1 MSNIDTKSRTK
12 IQDSELHLGVASGTL
27 GGIGP
32 ITPGFGPKRPKKVLV
47 RRSQA
52 KILTDEQ
59 DSLAVSVAWWKDF
72 RKRGPKAPRSPTL
85 PYLPT
90 TRSKSAPG
98 HQSPSK
104 QSKAPAPRRTPAKK
118 SRKRQLDSAEKSSS
132 LSSRSRHHGPE
143 GGISSSTT
151 AQPPPATAPTTDDLS
166 VSLTDSEVFAPSV
179 LEKSE
184 VVSSEDLSL
193 GTEPQ
198 VVHPDETTPEKQ
210 KDQLSSWPTSSGL
223 APVQGP
229 APHGGSVDPFVWR
242 PRSESTSSE
251 PTPEKSPEKQLWEE
265 FHDVDDKFSDAES
278 DPNEQVNEP
287 PVEED
292 NQDEEEAELL
302 VSLL

>member
-118 SRKRQLDSAEKSSS
+118 GRKRPLELAEKSSS
-132 LSSRSRHHGPE
+132 RRSRYQGPE
-143 GGISSSTT
+143 GGISSSTSV
-151 AQPPPATAPTTDDLS
+151 QPPPATAPTTDDLS

-198 VVHPDETTPEKQ
+198 VVHLDEITPEKQ
-210 KDQLSSWPTSSGL
+210 KDQLSSWSTSADL

-229 APHGGSVDPFVWR
+229 APHGGRVDPFAWR